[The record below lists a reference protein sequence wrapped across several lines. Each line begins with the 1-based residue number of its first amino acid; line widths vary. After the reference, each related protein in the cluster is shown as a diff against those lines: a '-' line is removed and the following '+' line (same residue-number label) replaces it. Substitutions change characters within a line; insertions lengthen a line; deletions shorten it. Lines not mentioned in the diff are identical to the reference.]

1 MMRYSKSNLIERIRK
16 GETLE
21 YLFFWGH
28 QPSADGTLSSSCFSQ
43 WWKCGFSDGHVRY
56 CCAEQFMMAAKARMF
71 FDAEIWHRILAED
84 DPGRMKQLGRAVRD
98 FAPQVWDKAKSRVV
112 MEGNFLKFS
121 QNPALRDFL
130 LATGNAVI
138 VEASPR
144 DCIWGIGMGKD
155 HPDSRNPEK
164 WRGENLLGF
173 ALMEVRD
180 LLRENGCCKLSPA
193 EQIVAELAQIG
204 VCDESFDFLTKLRLG
219 DWDEE
224 QFAALQKTL
233 EKLRPVFEQLPDA
246 VKILLDLYIDLPN
259 LMLGYIEHSAKE
271 EQPRLYERYFDML
284 TAMSENAASV
294 KDFENKLVHW
304 KCAVYKCRERD

>member
-28 QPSADGTLSSSCFSQ
+28 QPSADGSLSNSCFSQ
-43 WWKCGFSDGHVRY
+43 WWKCEFSDGHIRY
-56 CCAEQFMMAAKARMF
+56 CCAEQFMMAAKARQF
-71 FDAEIWHRILAED
+71 HDESSLSEILAET
-84 DPGRMKQLGRAVRD
+84 DPAKIKQLGRQVKKFEAILWNERKFAAV
-98 FAPQVWDKAKSRVV
+98 V
-112 MEGNFLKFS
+112 EGNFLKFS
-121 QNPALRDFL
+121 QNPALREFL

-180 LLRENGCCKLSPA
+180 LLRENSCKLSPA

-204 VCDESFDFLTKLRLG
+204 VCDENFDFLTKLRLG

-224 QFAALQKTL
+224 RFAALQKTL

-284 TAMSENAASV
+284 TVMSENTMSV

-304 KCAVYKCRERD
+304 KCVARKCRESD